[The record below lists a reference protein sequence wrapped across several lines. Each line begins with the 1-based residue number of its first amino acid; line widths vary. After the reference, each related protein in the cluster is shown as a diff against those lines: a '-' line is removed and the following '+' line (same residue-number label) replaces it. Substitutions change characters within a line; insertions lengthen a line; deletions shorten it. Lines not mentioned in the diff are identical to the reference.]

1 MKNIIIIG
9 TGTIAKETVKI
20 IEAINF
26 ERETWNIIGFI
37 STDDNNECNNI
48 DGYKIISNLGNIYAY
63 FENKKKDKFSFFK
76 RLESDNELFAVIG
89 IDNYDIK
96 KEIVAKLN
104 NKVKFAKLI
113 HPNIKNMCINKISD
127 GCIIYPGLISVGELE
142 IGKHSIIK
150 QSCSFGNNVKIG
162 EFSFISF
169 NSNIDSNVIIGDEV
183 YIEPNT
189 TVLANNKIEKDSYV
203 KTGSLIY

>member
-9 TGTIAKETVKI
+9 TGTIAKETIKI

-37 STDDNNECNNI
+37 STDDNECSSI
-48 DGYKIISNLGNIYAY
+48 DGYKIISDLGNIYSY
-63 FENKKKDKFSFFK
+63 FQNKKKDKFSFFK
-76 RLESDNELFAVIG
+76 RLESDNELFAVIA

-96 KEIVAKLN
+96 KEIVVKLN

-113 HPNIKNMCINKISD
+113 HPNVKNMRINKISD
-127 GCIIYPGLISVGELE
+127 GCIIYPGLTLVGELE

-169 NSNIDSNVIIGDEV
+169 NSNIDSDVIIGDGV

-189 TVLANNKIEKDSYV
+189 TVLANNKIERV
-203 KTGSLIY
+203 FI